1 MGNLPFTV
9 DQFLQ
14 VFSDYNLAIWPAQLF
29 AYLLGFIALLLVA
42 KNRKYTNKFVNLILA
57 AFWLWM
63 GGVYHITFFS
73 EINTAAYLFGSL
85 FLLQGVGFLIL
96 TWANTELIYSFR
108 NDIYGLTGTTFIA
121 YGMLIYPLQGY
132 WMGHIYPQ
140 SPVFGV
146 APCPTTIFTFGLLL
160 HTRGKVPIWLLTIP
174 GLWSLI
180 GFSAAFRLT
189 IYEDMGL
196 VVAGILGVALLLY
209 RNYHQSGATSYSQ
222 KNRKK
227 GIST

>member
-1 MGNLPFTV
+1 MGELPFTV

-14 VFSDYNLAIWPAQLF
+14 VFADYNQTIWPAQLL
-29 AYLLGFIALLLVA
+29 AYLLGFLALLLIVQ
-42 KNRKYTNKFVNLILA
+42 KRKPTEYGVNLILA

-63 GGVYHITFFS
+63 GGVYHIIFFS
-73 EINTAAYLFGSL
+73 EVNTAAYLFGLL
-85 FLLQGVGFLIL
+85 FLLQGVGFIILIWTGDEL
-96 TWANTELIYSFR
+96 TYSFR
-108 NDIYGLTGTTFIA
+108 SDLYGLVGTIFII
-121 YGMLIYPLQGY
+121 YGMLIYPLAGY

-160 HTRGKVPIWLLTIP
+160 HTKGKVPVWLLVIP

-196 VVAGILGVALLLY
+196 VVAGLLGGTLLLY
-209 RNYHQSGATSYSQ
+209 RNHQKSDGHTYDRKNTEKKIAT
-222 KNRKK
+222 
-227 GIST
+227 